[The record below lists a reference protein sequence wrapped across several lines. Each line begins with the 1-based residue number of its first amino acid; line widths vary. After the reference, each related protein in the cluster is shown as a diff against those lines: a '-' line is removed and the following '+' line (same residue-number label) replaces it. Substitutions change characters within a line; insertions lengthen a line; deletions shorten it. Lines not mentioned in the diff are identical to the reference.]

1 MIFYG
6 LFDESEY
13 ELFRKCII
21 FYASISAEVV
31 NKTFDTSAIERLNF
45 QKIRRD
51 LFPVLRKKDNFNL
64 EERKKEAKKFISELM
79 ILTPQEKE
87 YLNAF
92 ECKEYKPELL
102 FIDEKI
108 LNNIQNHP
116 MAVWKMEQRS

>member
-21 FYASISAEVV
+21 FYASISAETI
-31 NKTFDTSAIERLNF
+31 NKTFDTSAIDRINF
-45 QKIRRD
+45 LKIRRD

-64 EERKKEAKKFISELM
+64 EERKNTAKKFIGELM
-79 ILTPQEKE
+79 ILTQQEKE
-87 YLNAF
+87 YLDAF

-102 FIDEKI
+102 FKDGKI
-108 LNNIQNHP
+108 LNNIRNHP
-116 MAVWKMEQRS
+116 MAIWKMEQ